1 MKIGAWRTTE
11 RTANKSSHQRFKTD
25 SILDTRR
32 KPTARKAKTSIETLT
47 ARANDERSSF
57 RSGIGIME
65 DFGNDI
71 LTEVLRRRWMSIST
85 EQEHG
90 EMVYTLVKK
99 HSNPCIMAISDLQE
113 VIQVSQDTNSLFIK
127 V

>member
-11 RTANKSSHQRFKTD
+11 RTANKSSHQMFKTD

-32 KPTARKAKTSIETLT
+32 NPTARKAKTSIETLT
-47 ARANDERSSF
+47 ARANDEQSSF

-71 LTEVLRRRWMSIST
+71 LTEVLRRRLMSIST

-90 EMVYTLVKK
+90 EMVYTLVKNIPI
-99 HSNPCIMAISDLQE
+99 HVLWQYQISRR
-113 VIQVSQDTNSLFIK
+113 
-127 V
+127 

>member
-1 MKIGAWRTTE
+1 
-11 RTANKSSHQRFKTD
+11 
-25 SILDTRR
+25 
-32 KPTARKAKTSIETLT
+32 
-47 ARANDERSSF
+47 
-57 RSGIGIME
+57 ME

-71 LTEVLRRRWMSIST
+71 FTEVLRRRWMSIST

-113 VIQVSQDTNSLFIK
+113 VIQISQDTNSLFIK